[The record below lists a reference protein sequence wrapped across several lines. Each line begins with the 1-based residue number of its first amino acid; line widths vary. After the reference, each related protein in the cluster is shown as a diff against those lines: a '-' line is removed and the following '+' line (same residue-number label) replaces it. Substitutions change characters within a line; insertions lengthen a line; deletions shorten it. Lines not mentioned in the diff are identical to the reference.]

1 MRTNDELLNSGI
13 DVMYSGATTCVVLAF
28 ENILYCSNIGDSR
41 AVLLFNIRID
51 CRKIRY

>member
-41 AVLLFNIRID
+41 AV
-51 CRKIRY
+51 KISIN